1 MLTCYL
7 HLCRLMAYW
16 DGAWSFHSG
25 LSDAMKEALAG
36 NIIV

>member
-7 HLCRLMAYW
+7 RLFRLTAYW
-16 DGAWSFHSG
+16 DGAWSFHPR